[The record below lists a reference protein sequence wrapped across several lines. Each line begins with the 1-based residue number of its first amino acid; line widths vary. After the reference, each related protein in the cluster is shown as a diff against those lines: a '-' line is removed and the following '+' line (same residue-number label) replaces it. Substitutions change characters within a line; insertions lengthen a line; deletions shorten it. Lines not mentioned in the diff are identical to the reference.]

1 MSDNLKI
8 FSLAQHERPEII
20 EDKRKDWVTWGDEN
34 SYFEYLMDRYKNSTT
49 NNSIINSIVR
59 LMYGKGLGAKDANRK
74 TEEYAQ
80 MMSMFSKVDVRQ
92 MCYDLKLF
100 GKCAIQVHYSKDRK
114 KVAKAYHIPVNL
126 LAPEKCNEDGD
137 IEAYYYSD
145 NWHDVRNYEPKRI
158 PAFGTSK
165 ESVEIL
171 YVQPYSAGM
180 KYFAHV
186 DYQGGVD
193 YALLEEEIADYLI
206 NEVQSSFSGSKVVN
220 INNGIPTDEQQNLI
234 QSKITQKLTGSKG
247 QKVIVSFNDNK
258 ESAITV
264 DDIPLNDAPEHYN
277 YVSEEAMRKI
287 MLSHSVTSPL
297 IFGIASTN
305 GFSSNADELENSFNL
320 FDNMVVKPFQNLILD
335 AFTDILTYNGVKL
348 DLYFQTVN
356 PFINSA
362 SELEG
367 EASKT
372 LANLNSLSPLVA
384 NKVLESMS
392 KEEIRNLIGLKA
404 SQVNMSSDFDL
415 DSFLQEIGEDAPEG
429 YELIDERD
437 VEEVEDEE
445 VLNAYLEELESELLK
460 EDNTT
465 LSKIMNFF
473 STGTARPNAKSSQ
486 DKVVKGRMFKVR
498 YKYTGNKNP
507 ERGFCQSMMKADKL
521 YRKEDI
527 DRLSSMNPNK
537 GMGEGGSD
545 NYDLFRF
552 KGGARCHHKW
562 KRVTFISKEGSKGID
577 VKSPLAEKI
586 GTAAAARRGY
596 KVTNPFE
603 VSIYPNNLPL
613 KGFSPNNKNLPS
625 DVK

>member
-206 NEVQSSFSGSKVVN
+206 NEVQNGFSGTKVINV
-220 INNGIPTDEQQNLI
+220 NNGIPTDEQQNLI
-234 QSKITQKLTGSKG
+234 QAKITQKLTGSKG

-264 DDIPLNDAPEHYN
+264 DDIPLNDAPEHYT
-277 YVSEEAMRKI
+277 YLSEEAMRKI

-305 GFSSNADELENSFNL
+305 GFSSNADELQNSFVL
-320 FDNMVVKPFQNLILD
+320 FDNMVIRPFQEMLLD
-335 AFTDILTYNGVKL
+335 AFDEVLSYNGIKL
-348 DLYFQTVN
+348 DLYFQTLK
-356 PFINSA
+356 PLEFGADENSQ
-362 SELEG
+362 EV
-367 EASKT
+367 K
-372 LANLNSLSPLVA
+372 
-384 NKVLESMS
+384 
-392 KEEIRNLIGLKA
+392 
-404 SQVNMSSDFDL
+404 MSSDFDL
-415 DSFLQEIGEDAPEG
+415 DSFLQEIGEDVPDG
-429 YELIDERD
+429 YTIIDERD
-437 VEEVEDEE
+437 VDEVEDEE

-460 EDNTT
+460 EEPTT

-473 STGTARPNAKSSQ
+473 STGTARPTARSKQ
-486 DKVVKGRMFKVR
+486 DKLVKDKFFKVR
-498 YKYTGNKNP
+498 YRYTGNKSP
-507 ERGFCQSMMKADKL
+507 ERGFCKAMMNAGKL

-527 DRLSSMNPNK
+527 DKLSAANPNK
-537 GMGEGGSD
+537 GMGEFGSD
-545 NYDLFRF
+545 NYDIFRF

-562 KRVTFISKEGSKGID
+562 QRVTMMVDLNDEDPQWK
-577 VKSPLAEKI
+577 KI
-586 GTAAAARRGY
+586 GTRAAEIKGY

>member
-206 NEVQSSFSGSKVVN
+206 NEVQNGFSGTKVINV
-220 INNGIPTDEQQNLI
+220 NNGIPTDEQQNLI
-234 QSKITQKLTGSKG
+234 QSKITQKLTGSRG

-264 DDIPLNDAPEHYN
+264 DDIPLNDAPEHYT
-277 YVSEEAMRKI
+277 YLSEEAMRKI

-305 GFSSNADELENSFNL
+305 GFSSNADELQNSFVL
-320 FDNMVVKPFQNLILD
+320 FDNMVIRPFQEMLLD
-335 AFTDILTYNGVKL
+335 AFDEILAYNGIKL
-348 DLYFQTVN
+348 DLYFQTLK
-356 PFINSA
+356 PLEFGTDENSQ
-362 SELEG
+362 EV
-367 EASKT
+367 K
-372 LANLNSLSPLVA
+372 
-384 NKVLESMS
+384 
-392 KEEIRNLIGLKA
+392 
-404 SQVNMSSDFDL
+404 MSSDFDL
-415 DSFLQEIGEDAPEG
+415 DSFLQEIGEDVPDG
-429 YELIDERD
+429 YVVIDERD
-437 VEEVEDEE
+437 VDEVEDED
-445 VLNAYLEELESELLK
+445 VLNAYLEELQKELLK
-460 EDNTT
+460 EEPTT

-473 STGTARPNAKSSQ
+473 TTGTARPTARSSQ
-486 DKVVKGRMFKVR
+486 DKLVKDKFFKVR
-498 YKYTGNKNP
+498 YRYTGNKSP
-507 ERGFCQSMMKADKL
+507 ERGFCKAMMNAGKL

-527 DRLSSMNPNK
+527 DRLSDANPNK
-537 GMGEGGSD
+537 GLGEFGGD
-545 NYDLFRF
+545 NYSIFKY
-552 KGGARCHHKW
+552 KGGARCRHKW
-562 KRVTFISKEGSKGID
+562 QRVTMMIDLNKEDSEFKN
-577 VKSPLAEKI
+577 I
-586 GTAAAARRGY
+586 GTRAAEIKGF

-603 VSIYPNNLPL
+603 VSVYPNNLPL

>member
-158 PAFGTSK
+158 PAFGTSR

-206 NEVQSSFSGSKVVN
+206 NEVQNGFSGTKVINV
-220 INNGIPTDEQQNLI
+220 NNGIPTDEQQNLI
-234 QSKITQKLTGSKG
+234 QAKITQKLTGSKG

-264 DDIPLNDAPEHYN
+264 DDIPLNDAPEHYT
-277 YVSEEAMRKI
+277 YLSEEAMRKI

-305 GFSSNADELENSFNL
+305 GFSSNADELQNSFVL
-320 FDNMVVKPFQNLILD
+320 FDNMVIRPFQEMLLD
-335 AFTDILTYNGVKL
+335 AFDEVLAYNGIKL
-348 DLYFQTVN
+348 DLYFQTLK
-356 PFINSA
+356 PLEFGADENSQ
-362 SELEG
+362 EV
-367 EASKT
+367 K
-372 LANLNSLSPLVA
+372 
-384 NKVLESMS
+384 
-392 KEEIRNLIGLKA
+392 
-404 SQVNMSSDFDL
+404 MSSDFDL
-415 DSFLQEIGEDAPEG
+415 DSFLEEIGEDVPDG
-429 YELIDERD
+429 YVVIDERD
-437 VEEVEDEE
+437 VDEVEDEE

-460 EDNTT
+460 EDTTT

-507 ERGFCQSMMKADKL
+507 ERGFCKSMMKADKL

-527 DRLSSMNPNK
+527 DRLSAANPNK

-545 NYDLFRF
+545 NYDIFRF

-586 GTAAAARRGY
+586 GTAAAARKGY

>member
-20 EDKRKDWVTWGDEN
+20 EDKRKDWVTWGNEN
-34 SYFEYLMDRYKNSTT
+34 SYFEYLMDRYKNSAT

-80 MMSMFSKVDVRQ
+80 MMSIFSKVDVRQ

-126 LAPEKCNEDGD
+126 LAPEKCNKDGD

-165 ESVEIL
+165 ESVEII
-171 YVQPYSAGM
+171 YIQPYSAGM

-206 NEVQSSFSGSKVVN
+206 NEVQNGFSGTKVINV
-220 INNGIPTDEQQNLI
+220 NNGIPTDEQQNLI
-234 QSKITQKLTGSKG
+234 QSKITQKLTGSRG

-264 DDIPLNDAPEHYN
+264 DDIPLNDAPEHYT
-277 YVSEEAMRKI
+277 YLSEEAMRKI

-305 GFSSNADELENSFNL
+305 GFSSNADELQNSFVL
-320 FDNMVVKPFQNLILD
+320 FDNMVIRPFQEMLLD
-335 AFTDILTYNGVKL
+335 AFDEILAYNGIKL
-348 DLYFQTVN
+348 DLYFQTLK
-356 PFINSA
+356 P
-362 SELEG
+362 LEFG
-367 EASKT
+367 AD
-372 LANLNSLSPLVA
+372 ANQQEV
-384 NKVLESMS
+384 K
-392 KEEIRNLIGLKA
+392 
-404 SQVNMSSDFDL
+404 MSSDFDL
-415 DSFLQEIGEDAPEG
+415 DSFLQEIGQDIPKG
-429 YELIDERD
+429 YVVIDERD
-437 VEEVEDEE
+437 VDKVEDED

-460 EDNTT
+460 EETTT

-473 STGTARPNAKSSQ
+473 TTGTARPTARSSQ
-486 DKVVKGRMFKVR
+486 DKLVKDKFFKVR
-498 YKYTGNKNP
+498 YRYTGNKTP
-507 ERGFCQSMMKADKL
+507 KRGFCKAMMSAGKL

-527 DRLSSMNPNK
+527 DRLSSMKPNK
-537 GMGEGGSD
+537 GLGEFGSD
-545 NYDLFRF
+545 EYDLFRY

-562 KRVTFISKEGSKGID
+562 QRVTMMIDLNDDNSKFKE
-577 VKSPLAEKI
+577 I
-586 GTAAAARRGY
+586 GTRAAEVKGF

-603 VSIYPNNLPL
+603 VSVYPNNLPL

>member
-193 YALLEEEIADYLI
+193 YALLEEEISDYLI
-206 NEVQSSFSGSKVVN
+206 NEVQNGFSGTKVINV
-220 INNGIPTDEQQNLI
+220 NNGIPTDEQQNLI
-234 QSKITQKLTGSKG
+234 QAKITQKLTGSKG

-264 DDIPLNDAPEHYN
+264 DDIPLNDAPEHYT
-277 YVSEEAMRKI
+277 YLSEEAIRKI
-287 MLSHSVTSPL
+287 MLSHSLTSPL
-297 IFGIASTN
+297 IVCVASTN
-305 GFSSNADELENSFNL
+305 
-320 FDNMVVKPFQNLILD
+320 
-335 AFTDILTYNGVKL
+335 
-348 DLYFQTVN
+348 
-356 PFINSA
+356 
-362 SELEG
+362 
-367 EASKT
+367 
-372 LANLNSLSPLVA
+372 
-384 NKVLESMS
+384 
-392 KEEIRNLIGLKA
+392 
-404 SQVNMSSDFDL
+404 
-415 DSFLQEIGEDAPEG
+415 
-429 YELIDERD
+429 
-437 VEEVEDEE
+437 
-445 VLNAYLEELESELLK
+445 
-460 EDNTT
+460 
-465 LSKIMNFF
+465 
-473 STGTARPNAKSSQ
+473 
-486 DKVVKGRMFKVR
+486 
-498 YKYTGNKNP
+498 
-507 ERGFCQSMMKADKL
+507 
-521 YRKEDI
+521 
-527 DRLSSMNPNK
+527 
-537 GMGEGGSD
+537 
-545 NYDLFRF
+545 
-552 KGGARCHHKW
+552 
-562 KRVTFISKEGSKGID
+562 
-577 VKSPLAEKI
+577 
-586 GTAAAARRGY
+586 
-596 KVTNPFE
+596 
-603 VSIYPNNLPL
+603 
-613 KGFSPNNKNLPS
+613 
-625 DVK
+625 

>member
-80 MMSMFSKVDVRQ
+80 MMSIFSKIDVRQ

-193 YALLEEEIADYLI
+193 YALLEEEISDYLI
-206 NEVQSSFSGSKVVN
+206 NEVQNGFSGTKVINV
-220 INNGIPTDEQQNLI
+220 NNGIPTDEQQNLI
-234 QSKITQKLTGSKG
+234 QAKITQKLTGSKG

-264 DDIPLNDAPEHYN
+264 DDIPLNDAPEHYT
-277 YVSEEAMRKI
+277 YLSEEAMRKI

-305 GFSSNADELENSFNL
+305 GFSSNADELQNSFVL
-320 FDNMVVKPFQNLILD
+320 FDNMVIRPFQEMLLD
-335 AFTDILTYNGVKL
+335 AFDEILAYNGIKL
-348 DLYFQTVN
+348 DLYFQTLK
-356 PFINSA
+356 PLEFGADENSQ
-362 SELEG
+362 EV
-367 EASKT
+367 K
-372 LANLNSLSPLVA
+372 
-384 NKVLESMS
+384 
-392 KEEIRNLIGLKA
+392 
-404 SQVNMSSDFDL
+404 MSSDFDL
-415 DSFLQEIGEDAPEG
+415 DSFLQEIGEDVPDG
-429 YELIDERD
+429 YVVIDERD
-437 VEEVEDEE
+437 VDEVEDEE

-507 ERGFCQSMMKADKL
+507 ERGFCKSMMKSDKL

-577 VKSPLAEKI
+577 VKSPLADKI

>member
-34 SYFEYLMDRYKNSTT
+34 SYFEYLMNRYKNSTT

-80 MMSMFSKVDVRQ
+80 IMSMFSKVDVRQ

-206 NEVQSSFSGSKVVN
+206 NEVQNGFSGTKVINV
-220 INNGIPTDEQQNLI
+220 NNGIPTDEQQNLI
-234 QSKITQKLTGSKG
+234 QAKITQKLTGSKG

-264 DDIPLNDAPEHYN
+264 DDIPLNDAPEHYT
-277 YVSEEAMRKI
+277 YLSEEAMRKI

-305 GFSSNADELENSFNL
+305 GFSSNADELQNSFVL
-320 FDNMVVKPFQNLILD
+320 FDNMVIRPFQEMLLD
-335 AFTDILTYNGVKL
+335 AFDEILAYNGVKL
-348 DLYFQTVN
+348 DLYFQTLK
-356 PFINSA
+356 PLEFGADENSQ
-362 SELEG
+362 EV
-367 EASKT
+367 K
-372 LANLNSLSPLVA
+372 
-384 NKVLESMS
+384 
-392 KEEIRNLIGLKA
+392 
-404 SQVNMSSDFDL
+404 MSSDFDL
-415 DSFLQEIGEDAPEG
+415 DSFLQEIGQDVPDG
-429 YELIDERD
+429 YVVIDERD
-437 VEEVEDEE
+437 VDEVEDEE

-460 EDNTT
+460 EEPTT

-473 STGTARPNAKSSQ
+473 STGTARPTARSSQ
-486 DKVVKGRMFKVR
+486 DKLVKDKFFKVR
-498 YKYTGNKNP
+498 YRYTGNKNP
-507 ERGFCQSMMKADKL
+507 ERGFCKAMMNAGKL

-527 DRLSSMNPNK
+527 DRLSAANPNP
-537 GMGEGGSD
+537 GLGEFGSD
-545 NYDLFRF
+545 NYDIFRF

-562 KRVTFISKEGSKGID
+562 QRVTMMVDLNDDDPKFK
-577 VKSPLAEKI
+577 KI
-586 GTAAAARRGY
+586 GTRAAEIKGY

-603 VSIYPNNLPL
+603 VSIYPKNLPL

>member
-8 FSLAQHERPEII
+8 FSLAQHKRPEII
-20 EDKRKDWVTWGDEN
+20 EDKRKEWVTWGDEN
-34 SYFEYLMDRYKNSTT
+34 SYFEYLMDRYKNSAT

-80 MMSMFSKVDVRQ
+80 MMSIFSKVDVRQ
-92 MCYDLKLF
+92 MCYDLKMF
-100 GKCAIQVHYSKDRK
+100 GKAAIQVHYSKDRK
-114 KVAKAYHIPVNL
+114 KVSKAYHIPVNL

-158 PAFGTSK
+158 HAFGTSK

-206 NEVQSSFSGSKVVN
+206 NEVQNGFSGTKVINV
-220 INNGIPTDEQQNLI
+220 NNGIPTDEQQNLI
-234 QSKITQKLTGSKG
+234 QSKITQKLTGSRG

-264 DDIPLNDAPEHYN
+264 DDIPLNDAPEHYT
-277 YVSEEAMRKI
+277 YLSEEAMRKI

-305 GFSSNADELENSFNL
+305 GFSSNADELQNSFVL
-320 FDNMVVKPFQNLILD
+320 FDNMVIRPFQEMLLD
-335 AFTDILTYNGVKL
+335 AFDEILAYNGIKL
-348 DLYFQTVN
+348 DLYFQTLK
-356 PFINSA
+356 PLEFGTDENSQ
-362 SELEG
+362 EV
-367 EASKT
+367 K
-372 LANLNSLSPLVA
+372 
-384 NKVLESMS
+384 
-392 KEEIRNLIGLKA
+392 
-404 SQVNMSSDFDL
+404 MSSDFDL
-415 DSFLQEIGEDAPEG
+415 DSFLQEIGEDVPDG
-429 YELIDERD
+429 YVVIDERD
-437 VEEVEDEE
+437 VDEVEDED
-445 VLNAYLEELESELLK
+445 VLNAYLEELQKELLK
-460 EDNTT
+460 EEPTT

-473 STGTARPNAKSSQ
+473 TTGTARPTARSSQ
-486 DKVVKGRMFKVR
+486 DKLVKDKFFKVR
-498 YKYTGNKNP
+498 YRYTGNKSP
-507 ERGFCQSMMKADKL
+507 ERGFCKAMMNAGKL

-527 DRLSSMNPNK
+527 DRLSDANPNK
-537 GMGEGGSD
+537 GLGEFGGD
-545 NYDLFRF
+545 NYSIFKY
-552 KGGARCHHKW
+552 KGGARCRHKW
-562 KRVTFISKEGSKGID
+562 QRVTMMIDLNKEDSEFKN
-577 VKSPLAEKI
+577 I
-586 GTAAAARRGY
+586 GTRAAEIKGF

-603 VSIYPNNLPL
+603 VSVYPNNLPL

>member
-193 YALLEEEIADYLI
+193 YALLEEEISDYLI
-206 NEVQSSFSGSKVVN
+206 NEVQNGFSGTKVINV
-220 INNGIPTDEQQNLI
+220 NNGIPTDEQQNLI
-234 QSKITQKLTGSKG
+234 QAKITQKLTGSKG

-264 DDIPLNDAPEHYN
+264 DDIPLNDAPEHYT
-277 YVSEEAMRKI
+277 YLSEEAMRKI

-305 GFSSNADELENSFNL
+305 GFSSNADELQNSFVL
-320 FDNMVVKPFQNLILD
+320 FDNMVIRPFQEMLLD
-335 AFTDILTYNGVKL
+335 AFDEILSYNGVKL
-348 DLYFQTVN
+348 DLYFQTLK
-356 PFINSA
+356 PLEFGADENSQ
-362 SELEG
+362 EV
-367 EASKT
+367 K
-372 LANLNSLSPLVA
+372 
-384 NKVLESMS
+384 
-392 KEEIRNLIGLKA
+392 
-404 SQVNMSSDFDL
+404 MSSDFDL
-415 DSFLQEIGEDAPEG
+415 DSYLQEIGEDIPEDWV
-429 YELIDERD
+429 LVDERG
-437 VEEVEDEE
+437 VT
-445 VLNAYLEELESELLK
+445 YEELDELDMQLEK
-460 EDNTT
+460 TDETL
-465 LSKIMNFF
+465 LSKIMNFV
-473 STGTARPNAKSSQ
+473 STGTARPRAKSFQ
-486 DKVVKGRMFKVR
+486 DKTIKGVKWKVR
-498 YKYTGNKNP
+498 YQYAGNPNP
-507 ERGFCQSMMKADKL
+507 ERDFCKAMMKAKKI
-521 YRKEDI
+521 YRREDLENMNSKAVNPGFEHNNEPYNVFLFGGGPRCKHYFK
-527 DRLSSMNPNK
+527 RLTFASV
-537 GMGEGGSD
+537 EGGDVDVTSP
-545 NYDLFRF
+545 N
-552 KGGARCHHKW
+552 ARK
-562 KRVTFISKEGSKGID
+562 V
-577 VKSPLAEKI
+577 

-596 KVTNPFE
+596 KITNPYQ
-603 VSIYPNNLPL
+603 VRVPKKNLPN
-613 KGFSPNNKNLPS
+613 KGFHPNNKNLPS

>member
-193 YALLEEEIADYLI
+193 YALLEEEISDYLI
-206 NEVQSSFSGSKVVN
+206 NEVQNGFSGTKVINV
-220 INNGIPTDEQQNLI
+220 NNGIPTDEQQNLI
-234 QSKITQKLTGSKG
+234 QAKITQKLTGSKG

-264 DDIPLNDAPEHYN
+264 DDIPLNDAPEHYT
-277 YVSEEAMRKI
+277 YLSEEAMRKI

-305 GFSSNADELENSFNL
+305 GFSSNADELQNSFVL
-320 FDNMVVKPFQNLILD
+320 FDNMVIRPFQEMLLD
-335 AFTDILTYNGVKL
+335 AFDEILAYNGIKL
-348 DLYFQTVN
+348 DLYFQTLK
-356 PFINSA
+356 PLEFGTDENSQ
-362 SELEG
+362 EV
-367 EASKT
+367 K
-372 LANLNSLSPLVA
+372 
-384 NKVLESMS
+384 
-392 KEEIRNLIGLKA
+392 
-404 SQVNMSSDFDL
+404 MSSDFDL
-415 DSFLQEIGEDAPEG
+415 DSFLQEIGEDVPEG

-437 VEEVEDEE
+437 VDEVEDEE

>member
-114 KVAKAYHIPVNL
+114 KVSKAYHIPVNL

-171 YVQPYSAGM
+171 YIQPYSAGM

-206 NEVQSSFSGSKVVN
+206 NEVQGSFSGTKLINFNNSK
-220 INNGIPTDEQQNLI
+220 PTDEQQNLI
-234 QSKITQKLTGSKG
+234 QSKVIQKLTGSKG
-247 QKVIVSFNDNK
+247 QKVIVSFNDDK
-258 ESAITV
+258 DSATTIE
-264 DDIPLNDAPEHYN
+264 DIPLNNAAEQYSYLSD
-277 YVSEEAMRKI
+277 EAMRKI

-305 GFSSNADELENSFNL
+305 GFSSNADELQNSFVL
-320 FDNMVVKPFQNLILD
+320 FDNMVIRPFQEMLLD
-335 AFTDILTYNGVKL
+335 AFDEILAYNGIKL
-348 DLYFQTVN
+348 DLYFQTLK
-356 PFINSA
+356 PLEFGADENSQEVKM
-362 SELEG
+362 SSEEREEKTELE
-367 EASKT
+367 
-372 LANLNSLSPLVA
+372 LY
-384 NKVLESMS
+384 
-392 KEEIRNLIGLKA
+392 
-404 SQVNMSSDFDL
+404 L
-415 DSFLQEIGEDAPEG
+415 DEIGEDITDEW
-429 YELIDERD
+429 ELVDERD
-437 VEEVEDEE
+437 VD
-445 VLNAYLEELESELLK
+445 YDLEEELDNQLLPKESL
-460 EDNTT
+460 
-465 LSKIMNFF
+465 LSKIVNFA
-473 STGTARPNAKSSQ
+473 STGTARPRAKSFQ
-486 DKVVKGRMFKVR
+486 DQTINGVKWKVR
-498 YKYTGNKNP
+498 YQYAGNANP
-507 ERGFCQSMMKADKL
+507 ERDFCRVMMTSKKVYRREDLENMNSKLVNPGFEHNNEPYNVFLFAGGPRCRHYFK
-521 YRKEDI
+521 
-527 DRLSSMNPNK
+527 RLTFASV
-537 GMGEGGSD
+537 
-545 NYDLFRF
+545 
-552 KGGARCHHKW
+552 KGGDVD
-562 KRVTFISKEGSKGID
+562 VT
-577 VKSPLAEKI
+577 SPNAKKV

-596 KVTNPFE
+596 KITNPYQ
-603 VSIYPNNLPL
+603 VRVPKNNLPL
-613 KGFSPNNKNLPS
+613 KGFHPNNKNLPS

>member
-193 YALLEEEIADYLI
+193 YALLEEEISDYLI
-206 NEVQSSFSGSKVVN
+206 NEVQNGFSGTKVINV
-220 INNGIPTDEQQNLI
+220 NNGIPTDEQQNLI
-234 QSKITQKLTGSKG
+234 QAKITQKLTGSKG

-264 DDIPLNDAPEHYN
+264 DDIPLNDAPEHYT
-277 YVSEEAMRKI
+277 YLSEEAMRKI

-305 GFSSNADELENSFNL
+305 GFSSNADELQNSFVL
-320 FDNMVVKPFQNLILD
+320 FDNMVIRPFQEMLLD
-335 AFTDILTYNGVKL
+335 AFDEILAYNGIKL
-348 DLYFQTVN
+348 DLYFQTLK
-356 PFINSA
+356 P
-362 SELEG
+362 LEFG
-367 EASKT
+367 TDENNQEVK
-372 LANLNSLSPLVA
+372 
-384 NKVLESMS
+384 
-392 KEEIRNLIGLKA
+392 
-404 SQVNMSSDFDL
+404 MSSDFDL
-415 DSFLQEIGEDAPEG
+415 DSFLQEIGEDVPEG
-429 YELIDERD
+429 YVVIDERD
-437 VEEVEDEE
+437 VDEVEDEE

-507 ERGFCQSMMKADKL
+507 ERGFCKSMMKADKL

-586 GTAAAARRGY
+586 GTAAAARKGY
-596 KVTNPFE
+596 NVTNPFE
-603 VSIYPNNLPL
+603 VSIYPKNLPL